1 MRRRAP
7 LVAADAFLIG
17 PERDRSADDGNCG
30 DGSEIPAVEAVA
42 DFPIHEEKL
51 VVADDAAALPDGQI
65 AAEAVTLQRLAH
77 VDPVHRDRAAGAANP
92 LSRQAQDALQQRDA
106 ARDIAALDHEGGQ
119 RFGRHD
125 GDQLGHVER
134 VGRLYRVEADRRACR
149 GVPDEFCG

>member
-42 DFPIHEEKL
+42 DFPIHEEQL

-65 AAEAVTLQRLAH
+65 AL
-77 VDPVHRDRAAGAANP
+77 
-92 LSRQAQDALQQRDA
+92 
-106 ARDIAALDHEGGQ
+106 
-119 RFGRHD
+119 
-125 GDQLGHVER
+125 
-134 VGRLYRVEADRRACR
+134 
-149 GVPDEFCG
+149 